1 MYIIPAVLECGWLF
15 IFYYRI
21 HISFDTTKDF
31 LLRMG
36 SKRNLI
42 LPCPFIG
49 HYRQSVFRKNVL
61 SLYLADVSA
70 E

>member
-1 MYIIPAVLECGWLF
+1 MDIIPTVLECGWLF
-15 IFYYRI
+15 RFYYRI
-21 HISFDTTKDF
+21 HISFDTTKVF

-36 SKRNLI
+36 PKRYLI

-49 HYRQSVFRKNVL
+49 HYRKPVYRKNVL
-61 SLYLADVSA
+61 SLFLADVSA